1 MFLRSFLLCFF
12 NKFCMA
18 NRAGNLNFPFSTRNA
33 QRVFAVRAFVIP
45 VGLGILNAGLFPLK
59 PAFDWIPER

>member
-33 QRVFAVRAFVIP
+33 QCTFAIGAFVIP
-45 VGLGILNAGLFPLK
+45 MGLGILEPGLFLLK
-59 PAFDWIPER
+59 PAFNGIPER